1 MTSETRY
8 SRPPTAQR
16 AALDELRH
24 WLLSGRLAPGDRV
37 RQDEAA
43 HELDTSVIPVRE
55 ALKILESEGQV
66 VYIPHR
72 GFFVA
77 ELSRDEL
84 IELCEIRS
92 ALESMS
98 VRRNIELL
106 GPDDFDAM
114 RSLIEQMERADAD
127 VDIVAMVRLD
137 RAFHFRLFDAAGA
150 TQLARVIKSTWDQSD
165 PYRAAF
171 FADEEHRASNHD
183 EHRAILAAIEERDPE
198 RVIELL
204 DAHRLTPVE
213 TLDHLRRGAPT
224 ESPS

>member
-1 MTSETRY
+1 MTSETGY
-8 SRPPTAQR
+8 TRPPTAQR

-43 HELDTSVIPVRE
+43 QELDTSVIPVRE

-66 VYIPHR
+66 AYIPHR

-98 VRRNIELL
+98 VHRNIELVGSGDL
-106 GPDDFDAM
+106 DEM
-114 RSLIEQMERADAD
+114 RSLIDQMERADAD
-127 VDIVAMVRLD
+127 VDIIALVRLD
-137 RAFHFRLFDAAGA
+137 RAFHFRLFNAAGA

-171 FADEEHRASNHD
+171 FSDQDHRATNHA
-183 EHRAILAAIEERDPE
+183 EHRAIVAAIADRDPV
-198 RVIELL
+198 RVIGLL

-213 TLDHLRRGAPT
+213 TLDHLRRERRP
-224 ESPS
+224 ESR